1 MPMSEQDSASPL
13 EFEYLGDA
21 DTGTSK
27 RETNAI
33 GYASDW
39 YEKGLEARKK
49 SQEQARE
56 EAEIRASMPT
66 LAEIEDIRK
75 SAYDDGFREG
85 KKLGFETGY
94 AEGIPAGEKDGREQG
109 LKKGY
114 EEGRESGLL
123 EMQRE
128 AARFCSYANH
138 LVKPIQ
144 DLDEETASEL
154 IYLAGRLARAFIRRE
169 VVRSAE
175 YAASEIAEACRL
187 LPVASGDVSISINPE
202 YIDEIKN
209 ILRNPSVRL
218 VPDPSL
224 KPGDLRADV
233 AMSSIEINLEERIDA
248 FLSEFLA
255 VNRERRADASLNSSC
270 CEEPVKQ
277 DLLAGPETPGASD
290 AASPDGSIPEAVS
303 ENVSQAKGG
312 ISATRPVKSGIS
324 RASGGGGT

>member
-1 MPMSEQDSASPL
+1 MSEQDRASPM
-13 EFEYLGDA
+13 EFEYLSDA
-21 DTGTSK
+21 GTESRK
-27 RETNAI
+27 RETNAM

-49 SQEQARE
+49 SQEKARE

-94 AEGIPAGEKDGREQG
+94 AEGVPAGENAGREAG
-109 LKKGY
+109 LKSGY
-114 EEGRESGLL
+114 DEGREAGLA
-123 EMQRE
+123 EMQRQ

-154 IYLAGRLARAFIRRE
+154 IYLAGRLARAFIRME
-169 VVRSAE
+169 VARSAE

-202 YIDEIKN
+202 FIDEIKT

-248 FLSEFLA
+248 FLSEFL
-255 VNRERRADASLNSSC
+255 VMNRERRGEAALNSAFK
-270 CEEPVKQ
+270 EEPCAR
-277 DLLAGPETPGASD
+277 DFSAGSEASGI
-290 AASPDGSIPEAVS
+290 SGQKLPDEENTEISPEAVS
-303 ENVSQAKGG
+303 ETKGG
-312 ISATRPVKSGIS
+312 ISSTRPLGSGIS
-324 RASGGGGT
+324 RAPGGGGT